1 MGSRVLQS
9 LRDEVGS
16 KPIFSVSV
24 LPRLSGE
31 VILQYYNAV
40 FSMST
45 LYNECDG
52 VILFD
57 NSQASKI
64 CEKVYGVK
72 RPDFK
77 EMNDILSV

>member
-1 MGSRVLQS
+1 
-9 LRDEVGS
+9 
-16 KPIFSVSV
+16 
-24 LPRLSGE
+24 
-31 VILQYYNAV
+31 
-40 FSMST
+40 MST

-72 RPDFK
+72 KPDFK
-77 EMNDILSV
+77 EMNDILSVQLMSMMYPTIGPANS